1 MRAEGEE
8 IGAKVNN
15 REEWAPIVKDATV
28 LRGPESQEVNK

>member
-8 IGAKVNN
+8 RRAKENN

-28 LRGPESQEVNK
+28 LRGP